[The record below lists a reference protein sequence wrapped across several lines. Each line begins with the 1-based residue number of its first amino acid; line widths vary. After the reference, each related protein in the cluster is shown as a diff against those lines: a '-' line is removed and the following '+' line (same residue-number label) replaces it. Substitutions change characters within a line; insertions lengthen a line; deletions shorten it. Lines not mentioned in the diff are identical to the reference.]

1 LPLIEPVTPPVAAR
15 VAEEMIPAP
24 TVELS
29 PEPVSM
35 PRTLPVKRSADPAP
49 EPPARDNGWL
59 WIPAALLCCGMLV
72 YAAQRIQ
79 RQDEELARTQK
90 HLEEA
95 KLSQEALRENE
106 AARHRKMEADLASHQ
121 KRVAEMAEKLKVASS
136 ELKSASEKSVAREEE
151 LQTLIK
157 FLRTEIEASEAQ
169 LQILKKALQVKSEI
183 RKALP

>member
-1 LPLIEPVTPPVAAR
+1 MVAD
-15 VAEEMIPAP
+15 ELTPAP
-24 TVELS
+24 QVEVA
-29 PEPVSM
+29 PEPVSVV
-35 PRTLPVKRSADPAP
+35 RTPIKRSSEPVT
-49 EPPARDNGWL
+49 EPPVRDNAWL

-95 KLSQEALRENE
+95 KLNQEALRENE
-106 AARHRKMEADLASHQ
+106 AARHRKMEADLAAHQ